1 MNEVQGISTILLKSR
16 LETTV
21 FYMVIQSSCR
31 LKSKSQEFYSHVN
44 WKTYAQQTYVHLHTF
59 QLFYELEPDKPIQLA
74 AFKEQVAVGV
84 QDMIVLVN

>member
-1 MNEVQGISTILLKSR
+1 MHSR
-16 LETTV
+16 H
-21 FYMVIQSSCR
+21 M
-31 LKSKSQEFYSHVN
+31 
-44 WKTYAQQTYVHLHTF
+44 YVHLHTV